1 MLKRGVVTFVFR
13 SREKALELCDK
24 GNWILYFIFNSIH
37 LFHEK
42 LNVKHLDGH
51 CREIFCF
58 FFSKRKQY
66 LHHFEGLQIFY
77 LYSVTKTRIAP
88 ECPHGRCQNGH
99 SRGRKCFTL
108 WSNFFFPENSG
119 LQKGKKVFLRI
130 LFKTA
135 YFWVADKLLKLLY
148 LKLFCSLILRFNS
161 THFVK
166 SKAKQNFD
174 EKK

>member
-58 FFSKRKQY
+58 FQRESNTFIILRVYWYFTFTVWQK
-66 LHHFEGLQIFY
+66 LGLLQ
-77 LYSVTKTRIAP
+77 SVHTEDAKMGTVGEENVLPYGAI
-88 ECPHGRCQNGH
+88 
-99 SRGRKCFTL
+99 
-108 WSNFFFPENSG
+108 FFPENSG

-130 LFKTA
+130 LFKSA

-161 THFVK
+161 TCFVK